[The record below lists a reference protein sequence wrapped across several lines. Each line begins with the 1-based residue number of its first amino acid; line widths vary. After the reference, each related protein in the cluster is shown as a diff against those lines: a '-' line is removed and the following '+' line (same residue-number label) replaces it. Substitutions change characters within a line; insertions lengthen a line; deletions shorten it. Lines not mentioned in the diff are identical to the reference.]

1 MPKVNVEPEHLRQ
14 FASHL
19 KNICQ
24 QLTDIKTSTD
34 HKLSSLDWD
43 DTGYRKFEERY
54 REGIRPDNDLVAT
67 GEEFIGYLY
76 KKADLI
82 EQAGNY

>member
-1 MPKVNVEPEHLRQ
+1 MTKVNVEPADLKQ

-19 KNICQ
+19 KKISQ

-34 HKLSSLDWD
+34 HKLHELGWD
-43 DTGYRKFEERY
+43 DAGYRKFVERY
-54 REGIRPDNDLVAT
+54 RDGVRPFNDLVQT
-67 GEEFIGYLY
+67 CEEFIGYLY